1 MTQMT
6 VAERPHAG
14 RTQPDRIH
22 PDIDLVGPLEAC
34 EMLVVDEA
42 ELLELVNS
50 DQLSAYRLGG
60 HIRFRATDV
69 VSLARASLSGPG
81 PVLQ

>member
-1 MTQMT
+1 MSQMT
-6 VAERPHAG
+6 VAERPQAT
-14 RTQPDRIH
+14 RTN

-50 DQLSAYRLGG
+50 AQLSAYRLGS

-69 VSLARASLSGPG
+69 VNLARAGL
-81 PVLQ
+81 

>member
-1 MTQMT
+1 MTMIQMT
-6 VAERPHAG
+6 VEERPQTRG
-14 RTQPDRIH
+14 TC

-34 EMLVVDEA
+34 EMLVVDES

-60 HIRFRATDV
+60 HIRFRAADV
-69 VSLARASLSGPG
+69 VRLARTA
-81 PVLQ
+81 LQHEAN

>member
-1 MTQMT
+1 MIQMT
-6 VAERPHAG
+6 VAERPQA
-14 RTQPDRIH
+14 TPIH

-34 EMLVVDEA
+34 ELLVVDET

-60 HIRFRATDV
+60 HIRFRAGDV
-69 VSLARASLSGPG
+69 MNLARAGL
-81 PVLQ
+81 